1 MTSHCCLHLQ
11 RLFDRWHAMLD
22 YLSWWT
28 LWYKQIYLSGMRHS
42 PGLLPFREN
51 VKLFFF
57 EEIWSK
63 VGVRL
68 IHECGLYTCKYGT
81 YIHWATSSTITYYR
95 SKTKLRFWFSS
106 SIWEM
111 AAVCKSVIRFL
122 QFYRHT
128 FLVLHLALISDNI
141 FYLNEKSI
149 NK

>member
-11 RLFDRWHAMLD
+11 CLFDRWHAMLD

-57 EEIWSK
+57 EKIWSK
-63 VGVRL
+63 VGVWL
-68 IHECGLYTCKYGT
+68 IHECGLYTCEYGT

-95 SKTKLRFWFSS
+95 SKNKLKLHMRDGSCLQISNKISTVLSSHIFSFTSS
-106 SIWEM
+106 SNLW
-111 AAVCKSVIRFL
+111 
-122 QFYRHT
+122 
-128 FLVLHLALISDNI
+128 
-141 FYLNEKSI
+141 
-149 NK
+149 